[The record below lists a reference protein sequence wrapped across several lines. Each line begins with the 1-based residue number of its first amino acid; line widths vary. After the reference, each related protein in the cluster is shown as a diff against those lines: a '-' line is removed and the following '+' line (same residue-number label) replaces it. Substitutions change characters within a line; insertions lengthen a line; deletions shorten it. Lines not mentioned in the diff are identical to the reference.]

1 MFRWQAAIATENPRV
16 LYLVIELLKKL
27 GLEFVVC
34 TTDDTRCG
42 NAKVVITTAEDSLN
56 RNYDSIVFVD
66 EELDPNLTSVE
77 ILAKL
82 YDVHEPKVAV
92 VGVDPGMRF
101 GVALVMDGVVT
112 FKDSKTSPGTAVRLT
127 LSLGS
132 YVKALFPSCK
142 VVIRVGTGAKLYTTL
157 YLREALSQSPQL
169 EIELV
174 NEHRTTLSGGF
185 TSDQSSAILIAGRA
199 GRQQTES
206 DTLLEPKTGYVRSLR
221 HFVKRF
227 TRGRR
232 EISAEE
238 ARDIILNKIS
248 LNSILE
254 EHS

>member
-27 GLEFVVC
+27 ELEFVVC

-42 NAKVVITTAEDSLN
+42 DAKVVITTAEDLLN
-56 RNYDSIVFVD
+56 RNYDSMVIVE
-66 EELDPNLTSVE
+66 EELDPDFTSVV

-82 YDVHEPKVAV
+82 NDVHEPKLAV

-101 GVALVMDGVVT
+101 GVALVVDGIVI
-112 FKDSKTSPGTAVRLT
+112 FKDSKTSLGAAVRMT
-127 LSLGS
+127 LSLKS
-132 YVKALFPSCK
+132 YVKRLFPSCQ
-142 VVIRVGTGAKLYTTL
+142 VVIRVGTGAKLYATL
-157 YLREALSQSPQL
+157 FLRDALNQSPNL

-174 NEHRTTLSGGF
+174 NEHHTTLSGGV

-206 DTLLEPKTGYVRSLR
+206 DMLLEPKTGYVQSLR
-221 HFVKRF
+221 QYVRRV

-232 EISAEE
+232 NLSADE
-238 ARDIILNKIS
+238 ARAILLDKIS

-254 EHS
+254 DYS

>member
-1 MFRWQAAIATENPRV
+1 MFKWQAAIATENPRV
-16 LYLVIELLKKL
+16 LYLIIELLKKL

-42 NAKVVITTAEDSLN
+42 NAKVVITTSDDSLN
-56 RNYDSIVFVD
+56 RKYDSLVIVE
-66 EELDPNLTSVE
+66 EELDPDFTSVE

-82 YDVHEPKVAV
+82 NDVHEPKLAV

-101 GVALVMDGVVT
+101 GVALVVDGVVI
-112 FKDSKTSPGTAVRLT
+112 FKDSKTSSGAAVQIT
-127 LSLGS
+127 LSLRS
-132 YVKALFPSCK
+132 YAERLFPSCQT
-142 VVIRVGTGAKLYTTL
+142 VIRVGTGAKLYTTL
-157 YLREALSQSPQL
+157 FLRDALNQSPHL

-174 NEHRTTLSGGF
+174 NEHHTTISGGV

-206 DTLLEPKTGYVRSLR
+206 DMLLDPKAGYVRSLR
-221 HFVKRF
+221 QYVKRV

-232 EISAEE
+232 NISADE
-238 ARDIILNKIS
+238 ARAILLDKTS

-254 EHS
+254 DNS